1 MGKYT
6 KEVDQEQEE
15 TISKNGSSQEKI
27 KKKIKTVKDGEGKK
41 RRHRGRHHAKKS
53 EKKTTT
59 KVERPKRNKNIG
71 SLRQLSKYKD
81 LISLLADGDMKDNT
95 KFTIMNSLHDRE
107 FNSICKCV
115 HDILYDKGPM
125 KGKIHDSQFSHLTD
139 TLTPYKK
146 DLRKF
151 ASKNVPIKTKKRM
164 LKKSQD
170 GGESPEKGGA
180 TLGSIISTLLPIATQ
195 VMTAFL

>member
-1 MGKYT
+1 M
-6 KEVDQEQEE
+6 VDRDEYFRKLEE
-15 TISKNGSSQEKI
+15 EITNSDTYFETEEDVTDEI

-125 KGKIHDSQFSHLTD
+125 KGKIHDSQFSHLAD

-151 ASKNVPIKTKKRM
+151 ASKNVPIKACNSKCCT
-164 LKKSQD
+164 
-170 GGESPEKGGA
+170 GIYEG
-180 TLGSIISTLLPIATQ
+180 
-195 VMTAFL
+195 